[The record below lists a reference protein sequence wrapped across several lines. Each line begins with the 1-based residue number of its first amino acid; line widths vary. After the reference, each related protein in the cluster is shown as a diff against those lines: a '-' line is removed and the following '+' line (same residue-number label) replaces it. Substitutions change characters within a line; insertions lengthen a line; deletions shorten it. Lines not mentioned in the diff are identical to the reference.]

1 MKRLTSCLLVTVAA
15 AAILAAPR
23 PASARVLELYLQLDP
38 VGGWTGWRAAGSKL
52 PAGQGETDFFARNQ
66 GGMSGFKAGAEIFFI
81 DVFVDFKQGWGKSHE
96 PDKPDLY
103 WTSSWVG
110 FMLGIDLDLRL
121 GYWKKWHFLLGGDV
135 GFGLGTAGPIN
146 PPITNDKVGSKGLV
160 AQGRVG
166 LDYHFT
172 KVFGIGVEA
181 DVGYHYL
188 FLNGAPVNNLDNQVH
203 GFHFMG
209 MLTTKLAFGI

>member
-1 MKRLTSCLLVTVAA
+1 VAAVAA
-15 AAILAAPR
+15 AIVAAPR
-23 PASARVLELYLQLDP
+23 PASARVLELWLQLDP
-38 VGGWTGWRAAGSKL
+38 VGGWTGWRAAGSQL
-52 PAGQGETDFFARNQ
+52 PAGQGATDFFTRNQ
-66 GGMSGFKAGAEIFFI
+66 GGMTGFKAGAELFFI
-81 DVFVDFKQGWGKSHE
+81 DLFVDFKQGWGKQGQNAE
-96 PDKPDLY
+96 IG
-103 WTSSWVG
+103 WTSAWVG
-110 FMLGIDLDLRL
+110 FMLGIDLDLHL

-146 PPITNDKVGSKGLV
+146 PPITNDKVGSKGFV

-172 KVFGIGVEA
+172 KVFGIGVEV

-188 FLNGAPVNNLDNQVH
+188 FLNGVPVNNVDNQVH
-203 GFHFMG
+203 GFHLMG